1 MAQLA
6 SINKNIIRNTDSES
20 EYNHPQT
27 LIIHKHGSYSNIFD
41 NNIPFNAFTNFDYPE
56 YELYSCEKKHKDNY
70 IFDEIRKEMYSH
82 YPNHV
87 ILRSSEGNISY
98 NPVLYPGRFITQEI
112 VDLKYSNSEPPSD
125 QVFLGNSSFIKLKP
139 D

>member
-1 MAQLA
+1 
-6 SINKNIIRNTDSES
+6 
-20 EYNHPQT
+20 
-27 LIIHKHGSYSNIFD
+27 
-41 NNIPFNAFTNFDYPE
+41 
-56 YELYSCEKKHKDNY
+56 
-70 IFDEIRKEMYSH
+70 MYSH

-112 VDLKYSNSEPPSD
+112 VDLKYPNSEPPSD

-139 D
+139 DWIDQACFDEEIMKSQVVWWNYQNENNTAEHITVLSFVLNNSEDADRFAKKDSNRA